1 MTIDHE
7 HADLSI
13 TRLVSTGMQSPR
25 RSVSN
30 GIAIWKTLKWRK
42 GQRWKY
48 LGRRDNF
55 QQPKCL
61 NSKQII
67 PAQRTK
73 PPNAPSTCCQHN
85 QARRRQH
92 CAFISWGRGGYPRVT
107 NLETA
112 GCWFQFY
119 LLRET
124 QVHGSCW
131 ASFPYLHYLE
141 IFRFLRGT

>member
-13 TRLVSTGMQSPR
+13 IRFVSTGMQKVPEEVSR
-25 RSVSN
+25 TVSRS
-30 GIAIWKTLKWRK
+30 
-42 GQRWKY
+42 
-48 LGRRDNF
+48 GRHWSGGRGSGGSTWVGETTNS

-61 NSKQII
+61 NSKPVI

-85 QARRRQH
+85 QARQRQH
-92 CAFISWGRGGYPRVT
+92 CAFISWGRGGHPRVI

-112 GCWFQFY
+112 GCLF
-119 LLRET
+119 
-124 QVHGSCW
+124 
-131 ASFPYLHYLE
+131 
-141 IFRFLRGT
+141 